1 MIIAQVLF
9 WISVAA
15 LVYHLAGYPF
25 ILAVFNRLRKK
36 TRQNPPEPTEFP
48 RVTVLCPARNEEDAI
63 EAKIRSFL
71 ALDYPPDRL
80 KMIVISDDS
89 TDRTNEIVSRFES
102 QNVELVVQKPRQ
114 GKPSAHN
121 LVIPRLDCD
130 YVLSTDAN
138 SIFAPDALRLLV
150 AKMLSDPRLAVVSG
164 ELRLIPGEGQK
175 SGEGLYWRYES
186 RLKQLDS
193 DFHSLIGANG
203 SLFLIRRDHFQ
214 PVDPQSVDDFERVL
228 TVLKSG
234 FLAAY
239 EPRANVFERETEA
252 AGQEM
257 ARKIRIVTREWYVLE
272 RNLKLLNPFR
282 HPATSFQ
289 LVSHKLLRWL
299 FFVFVLTGFLASA
312 LLLKIWFYRV
322 TFLLQALIYGLG
334 ALGLVFQA
342 RGRRL
347 PLSTVPAYLV
357 AMIWSSLA
365 AFVRY
370 LLRTRANTWNP
381 VR

>member
-1 MIIAQVLF
+1 MILAKTLF
-9 WISVAA
+9 WISVTAM
-15 LVYHLAGYPF
+15 VYHLAGYPW
-25 ILAVFNRLRKK
+25 IMAIVNRFRKK
-36 TRQNPPEPTEFP
+36 ASPAAPEITEFP
-48 RVTVLCPARNEEDAI
+48 RVTVLCPARNEEAAI

-71 ALDYPPDRL
+71 ELDYPHDRL
-80 KMIVISDDS
+80 KLIVISDDS
-89 TDRTNEIVSRFES
+89 TDRTNAIVAGFAE
-102 QNVELVVQKPRQ
+102 QNVELLIQKPRQ

-138 SIFAPDALRLLV
+138 SIFAPNALRLLM
-150 AKMLSDPRLAVVSG
+150 ARILSDPRLALVSG
-164 ELRLIPGEGQK
+164 ELRLVSGEGEK

-186 RLKQLDS
+186 WLKRLDS

-203 SLFLIRRDHFQ
+203 SLFLIRRDQFQ

-234 FLAAY
+234 WLAAY
-239 EPRANVFERETEA
+239 EPRANVFERETET

-289 LVSHKLLRWL
+289 LLSHKLLRWL
-299 FFVFVLTGFLASA
+299 WFVFVLTGFLASA
-312 LLLKIWFYRV
+312 FLFDIWFYRV
-322 TFLLQALIYGLG
+322 TFLLQCLIYGLG
-334 ALGLVFQA
+334 ALGLLWQK

-347 PLSTVPAYLV
+347 PLSTVPAYIV
-357 AMIWSSLA
+357 AMIWSSAA

-370 LLRTRANTWNP
+370 ILRTRTNTWNP

>member
-1 MIIAQVLF
+1 MTLAAILF

-15 LVYHLAGYPF
+15 LAYHLAGYPL
-25 ILAVFNRLRKK
+25 ILAIANLCRSRKK
-36 TRQNPPEPTEFP
+36 PETAESAEYPS
-48 RVTVLCPARNEEDAI
+48 VTVLCPARNEEDVI

-71 ALDYPPDRL
+71 QLDYPPDRL

-89 TDRTNEIVSRFES
+89 DDATNAIVSRYRD
-102 QNVELVVQKPRQ
+102 QRVELLVQKPRR

-121 LVIPRLDCD
+121 LVLPLLDSD

-138 SIFAPDALRLLV
+138 SIFAPDALQLLV
-150 AKMLSDPRLAVVSG
+150 KKMLSDPRLAVVSG
-164 ELRLIPGEGQK
+164 ELKLTAGEGGK

-186 RLKQLDS
+186 WLKQLDS

-203 SLFLIRRDHFQ
+203 SLFLIRRELFL

-228 TVLKSG
+228 TVLKQG
-234 FLAAY
+234 FRAAY
-239 EPRANVFERETEA
+239 EPRSNVFEEETES

-257 ARKIRIVTREWYVLE
+257 ARKIRIITREWYVLE
-272 RNLKLLNPFR
+272 RNLALLNPFR
-282 HPATSFQ
+282 HPAASFQ

-312 LLLKIWFYRV
+312 CLYQLCFYRTV
-322 TFLLQALIYGLG
+322 FFLQCLVYGLG
-334 ALGLVFQA
+334 ALGLFFQA

-370 LLRTRANTWNP
+370 ILRTRTNTWNP